1 MEILNKPMRGKY
13 QQKTFHPVRYQ
24 LVTVYEDQ
32 CSKTEGGDD
41 PITLI
46 ETAAIYM
53 RDPDCEGVE
62 IYDFQEE
69 RNILDFWRWP
79 IDKPIPECYN
89 RYVPNERSK

>member
-1 MEILNKPMRGKY
+1 MEILNKSMQGKY

-41 PITLI
+41 PIVLL

-53 RDPDCEGVE
+53 RDPDCAAVE
-62 IYDFQEE
+62 IYDFEKE
-69 RNILDFWRWP
+69 YKILDFWR
-79 IDKPIPECYN
+79 
-89 RYVPNERSK
+89 